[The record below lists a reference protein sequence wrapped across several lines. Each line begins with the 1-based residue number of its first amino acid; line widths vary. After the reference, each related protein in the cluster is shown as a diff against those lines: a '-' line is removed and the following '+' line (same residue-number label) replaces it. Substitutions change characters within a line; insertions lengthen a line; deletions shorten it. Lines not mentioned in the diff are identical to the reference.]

1 MTDLAA
7 QFASLRMAVRR
18 VAALASVA
26 VTECD
31 RVDWR
36 ETADPMQ
43 VGRVS
48 CMIEAVANAA
58 TTMLAEIDQFAGVD
72 QLQPVTADQ
81 RPIEP
86 EPAVGRNVAAIV
98 ARSPGS
104 LGGGGRRRAR
114 AGRRS
119 RRRWW

>member
-1 MTDLAA
+1 MTDLAV

-31 RVDWR
+31 SVGWR

-48 CMIEAVANAA
+48 CIIEAVANAA

-72 QLQPVTADQ
+72 QLQPVTADH

-86 EPAVGRNVAAIV
+86 EPASSAT
-98 ARSPGS
+98 RSS
-104 LGGGGRRRAR
+104 TASVKGGGDV
-114 AGRRS
+114 
-119 RRRWW
+119 

>member
-1 MTDLAA
+1 MIDLAA

-31 RVDWR
+31 SVDWR

-86 EPAVGRNVAAIV
+86 EPAVGRA
-98 ARSPGS
+98 
-104 LGGGGRRRAR
+104 
-114 AGRRS
+114 RS
-119 RRRWW
+119 RRRKV

>member
-31 RVDWR
+31 SVDWR

-43 VGRVS
+43 VGRVTY
-48 CMIEAVANAA
+48 MIEAVANAA
-58 TTMLAEIDQFAGVD
+58 TIMLAEIDQFAGVN
-72 QLQPVTADQ
+72 QLQPVTADE

-86 EPAVGRNVAAIV
+86 EP
-98 ARSPGS
+98 
-104 LGGGGRRRAR
+104 GGGRRRVR

-119 RRRWW
+119 RRR